1 MEKGADGVVVA
12 EQASVKKEAEE
23 MIARGWT
30 TKEKDWREFKKEI
43 REKNREAARKIV
55 LDM

>member
-1 MEKGADGVVVA
+1 MEKGADGVLVA
-12 EQASVKKEAEE
+12 EHASVKKEAEE